1 MAWSKTSKVWAAS
14 VGGGLLAAAGGL
26 LVVTGVGA
34 GAGAV
39 LITSGLAAI
48 GGLVGGGMLAGIGVL
63 AAGSATAAAISAA
76 IANAAIEDPELRKLA
91 EKLMLANQIYET
103 ANRKTQKQKEEIEDL
118 NRIIGEMLRTKTAHQ
133 EEIERLRERLAVLID
148 RLQRG
153 V

>member
-1 MAWSKTSKVWAAS
+1 
-14 VGGGLLAAAGGL
+14 
-26 LVVTGVGA
+26 
-34 GAGAV
+34 
-39 LITSGLAAI
+39 
-48 GGLVGGGMLAGIGVL
+48 MLAGIGVL

-103 ANRKTQKQKEEIEDL
+103 ANRKTQKQKEEIEEL